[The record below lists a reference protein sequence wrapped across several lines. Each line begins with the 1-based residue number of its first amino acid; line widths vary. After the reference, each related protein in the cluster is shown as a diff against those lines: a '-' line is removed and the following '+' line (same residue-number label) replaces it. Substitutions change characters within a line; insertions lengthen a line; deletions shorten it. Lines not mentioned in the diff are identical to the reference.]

1 MYSVCE
7 GLPNRRL
14 EIKEFM
20 PAMLKKFKGKA
31 SLFLAALL
39 FAETAV
45 SGICYGQEAEA
56 FSNAEETVVFAE
68 AFEEESAEIT
78 ADALLG
84 TEEPQEAISE
94 IEDAS
99 DEERFVFES
108 NEMIA
113 AVATEGTAEDMILL
127 GNGGETAEDLCE
139 TAEIGFEIDEET
151 GFITTNFIAEALPK
165 KKQGMDS
172 IRLLGAPEAS
182 YDGRQ
187 FFTAAKDQKGHNT
200 CWSFSTIALAEA
212 SMIKKGKAQKAS
224 VDYSELGLAYFMYN
238 DETIVDP
245 LGLTAGDHAELTG
258 KTYVSV
264 GGNPLFSMMAL
275 SGWKGI
281 QKEEDLPYTKIG
293 QTGFTSADCYENNAA
308 ILKNSVVYN
317 LQANASYVKEAIK
330 TYGGATIEMHAGS
343 RLDYVKD
350 DKGRYCFW
358 NDTKADA
365 DHSVVIVGWDDNFP
379 KENFGLSGSYSNIVR
394 KTPEKNGAWLVRNS
408 WSADF
413 GDDGYSWLSYE
424 DKSLGANAT
433 AMEFMP
439 ADSYDNNYHYDG
451 TGGNATCTYTGQDGK
466 TYCYLAEGGSVGNI
480 YRVSDNSAQQ
490 LTAVSVGFATV
501 NTGYSI
507 QIYTNSAKMKNPM
520 DGTPALKA
528 PITGK
533 SGAAGVY
540 LIEIPAT
547 EDVYLTKGE
556 YFSVVVTAT
565 SSPYDSKI
573 VQMYTD
579 KNLKSSDESLLFVN
593 HTEENQSYIKS
604 NCNSNWVDMRK
615 SSNEAM
621 RSWTFRLKA
630 LTKNVE
636 TRPITP
642 TAFELEEAVV
652 EVGRSEEVSF
662 KVTPANATWD
672 KITCTVGDTNYATAA
687 VDENGCVVVKGL
699 KIGTT
704 DMTCTMSWG
713 DKSLTANATVRVVY
727 RPDDM
732 YFSSE
737 TKEVK
742 KGSTATLA
750 PTFFLELENG
760 KKTTDVYVDDY
771 TFEWSSD
778 DTSIVTV
785 TPVGNGKTAK
795 ITAKAVGEAWISV
808 TCVDNRIL
816 GADICVSVTTS
827 GGEGGEN
834 TALWLETN
842 TEIMHGGKGCK
853 VNVDV
858 MISDPSG
865 HAGGLM
871 TVCWPEETF
880 RLVNVADGKFF
891 NESMSEIDD
900 LENIHGSITLLFDGT
915 LEKSNKTGE
924 GKLAVLTL
932 ECIEGAE
939 IGEKE
944 ISLSEVTLFDALKPL
959 GEGEDEVT
967 DLTGTSINV
976 LEMLYGDL
984 LFDGKISISDLA
996 VIRRYLAGWAD
1007 STDVGTWP
1015 EADINKD
1022 DDVNMDD
1029 VAILQRYLARWEGYE
1044 KFFQ

>member
-1 MYSVCE
+1 MAAV
-7 GLPNRRL
+7 
-14 EIKEFM
+14 
-20 PAMLKKFKGKA
+20 
-31 SLFLAALL
+31 LAALML
-39 FAETAV
+39 AETALSGAMVSFAETMPEEADFLTEEQIAAV
-45 SGICYGQEAEA
+45 EAIEA
-56 FSNAEETVVFAE
+56 AEEEPAEKLTEVPAENGSETEEAAASDVVLTK
-68 AFEEESAEIT
+68 ESAE
-78 ADALLG
+78 D
-84 TEEPQEAISE
+84 
-94 IEDAS
+94 DV
-99 DEERFVFES
+99 DEETDDTVLKAVPAG
-108 NEMIA
+108 EMVA
-113 AVATEGTAEDMILL
+113 AVAAEGMAGEEELFPEDAEV
-127 GNGGETAEDLCE
+127 
-139 TAEIGFEIDEET
+139 GFEVDEET
-151 GFITTNFIAEALPK
+151 GFLRSAYEAEALPK
-165 KKQGMDS
+165 KMTALNG

-182 YDGRQ
+182 YDGRS
-187 FFTAAKDQKGHNT
+187 FFTKAKDQKGHNT
-200 CWSFSTIALAEA
+200 CWAFSTIALAEA

-238 DETIVDP
+238 DETIIDP
-245 LGLTAGDHAELTG
+245 LGLTVGTYVTKDASGRDIKVTSTDHAELTG

-379 KENFGLSGSYSNIVR
+379 KENFGIAKASPSQAR

-408 WSADF
+408 WGEDF
-413 GDDGYSWLSYE
+413 GQNGYFWLSYE

-466 TYCYLAEGGSVGNI
+466 TYCYLAEGGSAGNI
-480 YRVSDNSAQQ
+480 YRTSEDSAQ
-490 LTAVSVGFATV
+490 LLKAVTVGFATV

-520 DGTPALKA
+520 DGTPALKT

-533 SGAAGVY
+533 SGAAGIY
-540 LIEIPAT
+540 TIDIKQADDGYEAG
-547 EDVYLTKGE
+547 VYLTKGE

-593 HTEENQSYIKS
+593 RTEENQSYVKS
-604 NCNSNWVDMRK
+604 NATANWVDMRK

-630 LTKNVE
+630 LTNNVE

-672 KITCTVGDTNYATAA
+672 KITCTVGNTAYATGT
-687 VDENGCVVVKGL
+687 VDGNGRVVVKGL
-699 KIGTT
+699 KKGTT
-704 DMTCTMSWG
+704 DVTCVMSWG
-713 DKSLTANATVRVVY
+713 GKSLTANAVVKVVY

-750 PTFFLELENG
+750 PTFSFELENG

-808 TCVDNRIL
+808 ICVDNRML

-827 GGEGGEN
+827 GGGGGGGGGTGGGGGGGGGTPQKGVGPGMAAGKATFSKN
-834 TALWLETN
+834 WFQDANGQWKIKNKAGQIVTSAWLCDDAVTANGQNIWYLLDQN
-842 TEIMHGGKGCK
+842 GNM
-853 VNVDV
+853 V
-858 MISDPSG
+858 
-865 HAGGLM
+865 AGGCVQDA
-871 TVCWPEETF
+871 TG
-880 RLVNVADGKFF
+880 NIY
-891 NESMSEIDD
+891 S
-900 LENIHGSITLLFDGT
+900 LEMNHNGYFGMLRYKNGNYTCEDGT
-915 LEKSNKTGE
+915 TVYLEFSQ
-924 GKLAVLTL
+924 AH
-932 ECIEGAE
+932 
-939 IGEKE
+939 
-944 ISLSEVTLFDALKPL
+944 D
-959 GEGEDEVT
+959 
-967 DLTGTSINV
+967 GTF
-976 LEMLYGDL
+976 G
-984 LFDGKISISDLA
+984 A
-996 VIRRYLAGWAD
+996 VINQAG
-1007 STDVGTWP
+1007 
-1015 EADINKD
+1015 KD
-1022 DDVNMDD
+1022 FLIRKYGITQFGIGNQN
-1029 VAILQRYLARWEGYE
+1029 IQYTKSFE
-1044 KFFQ
+1044 